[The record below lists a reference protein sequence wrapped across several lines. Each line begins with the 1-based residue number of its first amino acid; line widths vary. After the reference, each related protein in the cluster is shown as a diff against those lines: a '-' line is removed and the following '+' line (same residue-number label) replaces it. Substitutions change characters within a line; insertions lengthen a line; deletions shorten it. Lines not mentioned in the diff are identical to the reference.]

1 MAPTIPRS
9 PPPNVCPGAP
19 TVPAGMGLAQW
30 FDVLNR
36 GRIGMDS
43 KEEPGTLPW
52 QATRLPLLLV
62 LSSLLTL
69 VAVPIVIQ
77 NRASAVRSEING
89 IAEPA
94 LQEVDR
100 IQLAIALETSATR
113 GYLLTG
119 DRRFLG
125 LYQEALTAE
134 ELALARLL
142 PLTRRLGPGF
152 VEQVTTL
159 QALRARATAPVDSLF
174 AGLLPARDYVARIPV
189 EQAILEEGALTASR
203 LTRALT
209 RAVAD
214 RVERIED
221 IERLGTGLT
230 ILLVVFALI
239 AALFVERL
247 GARFRS
253 AAARFERRARE
264 EAALRRAAQAVTGAS
279 TVDEV
284 VHRIVESA
292 LDAVGG
298 DGAVVKRIDQERE
311 DVEVAAVAGDVEQ
324 SVGARTPYPG
334 SLTEA
339 VVARLEPLLVVG
351 RTIERETSRQDGNG
365 TTLVVPLVYAGEALG
380 VLELHRGYE
389 QPSFQMEDVARAR
402 TFADLAALAFYK
414 VALLQQ
420 SEQRRQELERT
431 VESRARLIRGFSHD
445 VKNPLGAAE
454 GYAQLLE
461 EGITNGLT
469 PRQKESVAKI
479 RRSIRSALRLI
490 DDLLDI
496 ARAEARQLRLER
508 EPVDVRRIAAETVEE
523 FRAAAEANGVALETR
538 LSEAV
543 PVIESDEGRIRQILG
558 NLLSNAIRYT
568 PENGRVV
575 VRAGSGEDG
584 SAPGVGRWVALAVED
599 TGPGIPREQ
608 QEAIFEEFRRAEGT
622 TEGGAGIGLSISRIL
637 ARALGG
643 DITVE
648 SEVGKGS
655 TFTVWLPV
663 GEAQS
668 EASRNAA

>member
-1 MAPTIPRS
+1 MR
-9 PPPNVCPGAP
+9 
-19 TVPAGMGLAQW
+19 
-30 FDVLNR
+30 
-36 GRIGMDS
+36 S

-62 LSSLLTL
+62 LLSLLPL

-77 NRASAVRSEING
+77 NRVSAVREEINL

-119 DRRFLG
+119 QSRFLER
-125 LYQEALTAE
+125 YDQALTAE
-134 ELALARLL
+134 EQALARLL
-142 PLTRRLGPGF
+142 PLARRLGPAF
-152 VEQVTTL
+152 VERVTTL
-159 QALRARATAPVDSLF
+159 QTLRARATAPVDSLF

-189 EQAILEEGALTASR
+189 EQAVIEERALTASR
-203 LTRALT
+203 LTGMLT
-209 RAVAD
+209 RAVAA
-214 RVERIED
+214 RVERIEE

-230 ILLVVFALI
+230 VLLVLFALV

-264 EAALRRAAQAVTGAS
+264 EAALRRAAQALTSAS

-284 VHRIVESA
+284 VHRIAESA

-311 DVEVAAVAGDVEQ
+311 EVEVAAVAGDVEQ

-339 VVARLEPLLVVG
+339 VVAHLEPRLVVG
-351 RTIERETSRQDGNG
+351 RAADRLPRLARGRQGGND

-380 VLELHRGYE
+380 VLELHRGFGE
-389 QPSFQMEDVARAR
+389 PPFQPEDVARAR

-414 VALLQQ
+414 VSLLQQ

-469 PRQKESVAKI
+469 PTQKESVGRI
-479 RRSIRSALRLI
+479 RRSIRSALHLI

-496 ARAEARQLRLER
+496 ARAEARELRLER
-508 EPVDVRRIAAETVEE
+508 GPVDVRRVAAETAEE
-523 FRAAAEANGVALETR
+523 FRAAAEANGVTIETR
-538 LSEAV
+538 LPEAV

-568 PENGRVV
+568 PENGRVI
-575 VRAGSGEDG
+575 VRVESGEDG
-584 SAPGVGRWVALAVED
+584 SAPAVGRWVAVSVSD

-608 QEAIFEEFRRAEGT
+608 HESIFEEFKRAETATG
-622 TEGGAGIGLSISRIL
+622 GGAGIGLSISRIL

-648 SEVGKGS
+648 SEVGRGS

-663 GEAQS
+663 TAAQS
-668 EASRNAA
+668 RPTRAAA

>member
-1 MAPTIPRS
+1 MRIGS
-9 PPPNVCPGAP
+9 G
-19 TVPAGMGLAQW
+19 
-30 FDVLNR
+30 VLNR
-36 GRIGMDS
+36 GRIGMHS
-43 KEEPGTLPW
+43 KEEPRTLPW

-62 LSSLLTL
+62 LLSLLTL

-77 NRASAVRSEING
+77 NRVSAVRTEINW

-94 LQEVDR
+94 LQAVDR

-119 DRRFLG
+119 DDRFLAR
-125 LYQEALTAE
+125 YQQALTAE
-134 ELALARLL
+134 EQALARLL
-142 PLTRRLGPGF
+142 PLARRLGPGF
-152 VEQVTTL
+152 VERVTAL
-159 QALRARATAPVDSLF
+159 QTLRARATAPVDSLF
-174 AGLLPARDYVARIPV
+174 AGLLPAQEYVARIPV
-189 EQAILEEGALTASR
+189 EQAVLEERALTANQ
-203 LTRALT
+203 LTGMLT

-247 GARFRS
+247 GARFRA

-264 EAALRRAAQAVTGAS
+264 EAALRRAAQAVTSAS

-311 DVEVAAVAGDVEQ
+311 EVEVAAVAGDVDQ

-339 VVARLEPLLVVG
+339 VARLEPLLVVG
-351 RTIERETSRQDGNG
+351 RTAERETGRQDGNG

-380 VLELHRGYE
+380 VLELHRGSG
-389 QPSFQMEDVARAR
+389 QPSFRMEDVARAR

-414 VALLQQ
+414 VSLLQQ

-431 VESRARLIRGFSHD
+431 IESRARLIRGFSHD

-469 PRQKESVAKI
+469 PRQKESVGKI

-508 EPVDVRRIAAETVEE
+508 EPVDVRKIAAETVEE
-523 FRAAAEANGVALETR
+523 FRAAAEASGVAIEAQI
-538 LSEAV
+538 SEAV

-568 PENGRVV
+568 PENGRVI
-575 VRAGSGEDG
+575 VRVGSGENG
-584 SAPGVGRWVALAVED
+584 SAPGAGRWVALAVKD

-608 QEAIFEEFRRAEGT
+608 QEAIFEEFRRVETT

-663 GEAQS
+663 REAES
-668 EASRNAA
+668 KTVRRAA

>member
-1 MAPTIPRS
+1 MLPRS
-9 PPPNVCPGAP
+9 PNVCLHAL
-19 TVPAGMGLAQW
+19 TVPAGTGLAQW
-30 FDVLNR
+30 VRVLNR
-36 GRIGMDS
+36 GRIGMHS
-43 KEEPGTLPW
+43 KEEPRTLPW

-62 LSSLLTL
+62 LLSLLTL
-69 VAVPIVIQ
+69 VAVPIVIR
-77 NRASAVRSEING
+77 NRASAVRAEINLV
-89 IAEPA
+89 AEPA

-119 DRRFLG
+119 DRRFLE
-125 LYQEALTAE
+125 LYRDALTAE
-134 ELALARLL
+134 EQALARLL
-142 PLTRRLGPGF
+142 PLTRQLGPGF

-189 EQAILEEGALTASR
+189 EQAVLEQRALTANR
-203 LTRALT
+203 LTGMLT
-209 RAVAD
+209 RAVAA
-214 RVERIED
+214 RFEQIEE

-230 ILLVVFALI
+230 ILLVIFALV
-239 AALFVERL
+239 AALFVERM
-247 GARFRS
+247 GARYRT

-264 EAALRRAAQAVTGAS
+264 EAALRRAAQAVTSAS

-284 VHRIVESA
+284 VHRIAESA

-311 DVEVAAVAGDVEQ
+311 EVEVAAVAGDVEQ

-339 VVARLEPLLVVG
+339 VVARLEPRLVVG
-351 RTIERETSRQDGNG
+351 RVAERETSRQDGNG

-380 VLELHRGYE
+380 VLELQRRSG

-414 VALLQQ
+414 VSLLQQ
-420 SEQRRQELERT
+420 SEQRRRELERT

-461 EGITNGLT
+461 EGITDGLT
-469 PRQKESVAKI
+469 PRQKESVARI
-479 RRSIRSALRLI
+479 RRSIRSAIRLI

-496 ARAEARQLRLER
+496 ARAEARELQLER
-508 EPVDVRRIAAETVEE
+508 GPVDVRRIAAETVEE
-523 FRAAAEANGVALETR
+523 FRAAAEGKGIALETR
-538 LSEAV
+538 LPDGV

-568 PENGRVV
+568 PEKGRVV
-575 VRAGSGEDG
+575 VRVESGEDG
-584 SAPGVGRWVALAVED
+584 SAPAVGRWVAVAVAD
-599 TGPGIPREQ
+599 NGPGIPKDQ
-608 QEAIFEEFRRAEGT
+608 QESIFEEFKRVEGAT
-622 TEGGAGIGLSISRIL
+622 HRGAGIGLSISRIL

-663 GEAQS
+663 TAAQ
-668 EASRNAA
+668 AGPTRAAA